1 MRIIMDSETDVL
13 IVGAGPTGLA
23 LAIAL
28 QKAGVRYLLIDK
40 LEQAQ
45 GTSRAAVIH
54 AHTLEALEPLGV
66 SERLKAAGML
76 LPNFA
81 IHERS
86 KTLLS
91 LCFSELPTVYPYM
104 LMIPQNETERVLTS
118 ELETLGGRIFR
129 GISATAI
136 SQNGNVAIA
145 VLKSTV
151 GLHQVRARYVVGADG
166 MHSVVRAASDVSY
179 DGGRYAQS
187 FILADVK
194 MQWAHGRGEVSLF
207 FSTEGVMV
215 VAPLPDGGFR
225 IVAAIGDATE
235 YSDKTAVQT
244 LIDSRG
250 PADKKSR
257 IEDVVWSS
265 NFKIHHRLVSK
276 YRDGRMFVMGDA
288 AHVHSPAGGQGMNTG
303 LVDAVVLG
311 KLLVRVLRD
320 GEASEVLDQYGHLRR
335 PAAKGVLQI
344 AGRLTAAAMMR
355 GSAGRQVRN
364 AILRLIG
371 ASSPIR
377 HKVAMQLS
385 GLSRRRYSLMDGT

>member
-28 QKAGVRYLLIDK
+28 QKAGVIDK